1 LKQVALIFWKDLRYL
16 WRELILYAVL
26 LTSFAVAAPQ
36 TWLGGAQSSFASLFV
51 NLLKLLM
58 TIFWLVLM
66 TRVVHADNLVGE
78 EQFWL
83 TRTYSWVAML
93 IAKLCFVVLCIVMP
107 FVLMQWA
114 MLFFA
119 GLNPFASEAG
129 MALSLFRFTLDVWL
143 PFLVV
148 TSVTESFSSA
158 FTFLAGMF
166 LGWAGLL
173 TLLSSGTDM
182 RTSPPYVEVVFGVL
196 FGGLM
201 LGILTYQFAR
211 RKTMISRFAIAAML
225 LLFVLLLYGYGRAAF
240 GAPVKAL
247 IRNHYS
253 LNSSLRML
261 FTPTGVPYEER
272 HEDMDVPRGELEVK
286 LPIQL
291 EGLPSDW
298 KIQYPS
304 VAVKMNGSAGHYAPP
319 WQSAVVSKYGVAF
332 LMPINVFDRLSAS
345 DVTVHLELA
354 AEELRPERMEQFTVA
369 ERFAGPMNGICS
381 LIRGKVI
388 CRYAYREWIPTRA
401 EIRLCN
407 GDLVG
412 GKLRH
417 VPAGTVPDPVVNE
430 MLPFKGD
437 ACAGDQIHF
446 TEYRSAGTVRVAID
460 LNAISLRQYR
470 VQ

>member
-1 LKQVALIFWKDLRYL
+1 LKQVALIFWKDLRHL

-26 LTSFAVAAPQ
+26 LTSFALASPQ
-36 TWLGGAQSSFASLFV
+36 TWLGGPQSSFASLFV

-66 TRVVHADNLVGE
+66 ARAVHADNLVGQ

-83 TRTYSWVAML
+83 TRPYTWVAML

-119 GLNPFASEAG
+119 GLNPFAAKAG
-129 MALSLFRFTLDVWL
+129 MALSLFRFALDVWL

-148 TSVTESFSSA
+148 TSVTENFSSA
-158 FTFLAGMF
+158 FTFLATMF

-173 TLLSSGTDM
+173 TLLSSGMDM
-182 RTSPPYVEVVFGVL
+182 RTSPPYVEVIFGVL

-211 RKTMISRFAIAAML
+211 RKTMHARFAIAAML
-225 LLFVLLLYGYGRAAF
+225 ILFVLLVYGYNRAAF
-240 GAPVKAL
+240 GAPVKSL

-253 LNSSLRML
+253 LNSSLRMV

-272 HEDMDVPRGELEVK
+272 HEDMNVPRGEIEVK
-286 LPIQL
+286 LPIQV

-298 KIQYPS
+298 KIQDPS
-304 VAVKMNGSAGHYAPP
+304 VAVQIKGSTGYYAPP
-319 WQSAVVSKYGVAF
+319 WQSAAVSKYGIAF
-332 LMPINVFDRLSAS
+332 LMPTELFNRLATS

-354 AEELRPERMEQFTVA
+354 VEELRPERRKQFIVA
-369 ERFAGPMNGICS
+369 ERFAGPMSGICA

-388 CRYAYREWIPTRA
+388 CRYAYREWSPTRV
-401 EIRLCN
+401 ETRLCN
-407 GDLVG
+407 GELTG
-412 GKLRH
+412 AKLRH

-430 MLPFKGD
+430 MLPFKGN
-437 ACAGDQIHF
+437 ACAGDLIDF
-446 TEYRSAGTVRVAID
+446 IEYRSVGSVRVATD